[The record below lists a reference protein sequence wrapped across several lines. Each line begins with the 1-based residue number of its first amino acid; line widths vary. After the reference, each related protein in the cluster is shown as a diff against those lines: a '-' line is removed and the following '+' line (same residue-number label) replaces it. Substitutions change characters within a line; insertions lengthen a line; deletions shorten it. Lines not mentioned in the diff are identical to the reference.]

1 MRLAALAAA
10 VLAAVA
16 IGACGASSS
25 RTRASAT
32 ASTRAAARPA
42 TAPDGVI
49 RRWADTLRRG
59 QIDAASRFFALPSVV
74 SNGTGPIELR
84 TRDDVRAFNESLP
97 CGAVAIGFAAG
108 PHGLV
113 IATFRLTER
122 PGPGTCGTGVGQTA
136 RTAFRIRNGRIS
148 EWLRV
153 ADLPQG
159 RSQGTPA

>member
-108 PHGLV
+108 P
-113 IATFRLTER
+113 
-122 PGPGTCGTGVGQTA
+122 GTCGTGVGQTA